1 MCVDG
6 IIMEVMYTDGGGAVA
21 PCPLAIYALKH
32 YVFPYDPS
40 HTLMWKTEYI

>member
-6 IIMEVMYTDGGGAVA
+6 IIMEVMYTDWGGAVA
-21 PCPLAIYALKH
+21 PWLLAIYALKH